1 METPTRKKSPRAP
14 SSALDEALERA
25 LRLYEKERR
34 HAVPVELAAQA
45 MGYKGAK
52 NGAALTTLATLRYYG
67 LLDRPE
73 EGMLRV
79 SADVEH
85 YKFNPSD
92 EARTALKIKWLRAPV
107 VFSDLLSIYENS
119 LPSDDTLRYDL
130 IKRGFSPETAADCAV
145 IFRRSVEWADYF
157 AQASRATNSPPDNE
171 EETPLDALSPEDRP
185 PTATQTIAT
194 APPQHSDVDR
204 IPIRLEGGRKAWLEV
219 PIPLYEKDKIRMKA
233 QIDLL
238 LTDE

>member
-1 METPTRKKSPRAP
+1 MTTSARKKSPRAP
-14 SSALDEALERA
+14 STALDEALERA
-25 LRLYEKERR
+25 MRLYDKERR

-45 MGYKGAK
+45 LGYKGAK
-52 NGAALTTLATLRYYG
+52 NGTALTMIATLRYYG

-79 SADVEH
+79 SADVEN

-92 EARTALKIKWLRAPV
+92 EERAKLKVKWLQAPT
-107 VFSDLLSIYENS
+107 VFSDLLSIYEKS

-130 IKRGFSPETAADCAV
+130 IKRGFNPESAAECAV
-145 IFRRSVEWADYF
+145 VFRRSVDWADF
-157 AQASRATNSPPDNE
+157 FNHSIPIPVEVEPDNTAQVVVE
-171 EETPLDALSPEDRP
+171 STAAPTGDVRSPVI
-185 PTATQTIAT
+185 TNAIANI
-194 APPQHSDVDR
+194 DVDR
-204 IPIRLEGGRKAWLEV
+204 IPIRLEGGRRAWIEV
-219 PIPLYEKDKIRMKA
+219 PLPLYEKDKERIKA